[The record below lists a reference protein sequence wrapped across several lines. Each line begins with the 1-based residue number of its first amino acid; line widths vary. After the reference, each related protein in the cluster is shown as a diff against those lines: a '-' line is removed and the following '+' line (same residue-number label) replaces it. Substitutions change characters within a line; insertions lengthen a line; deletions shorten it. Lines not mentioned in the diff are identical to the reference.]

1 MSTWRP
7 IHPPA
12 LWKRWLPGWL
22 HGPVKLLFQLFV
34 AGLVILSAFIF
45 FYFMLAMR
53 YDMDEVA
60 KLPAGTIYFDRK
72 GAEITAPGGAGRK
85 LVKRED
91 IPDFLVK
98 SLRAR
103 EDARFFEH
111 NGVDVRGLARATVRN
126 VKDRDFTQGAS
137 TLSMQLARNCY
148 KMKQKSLHRKFLEIA
163 LTLRI
168 ESRYTKDEILT
179 HYLNRIY
186 FGAGAD
192 GIEQAA
198 QT

>member
-12 LWKRWLPGWL
+12 LWKRWLPRWL
-22 HGPVKLLFQLFV
+22 HGPVKWLFQLTV
-34 AGLVILSAFIF
+34 TGLVVLSGIAF

-60 KLPAGTIYFDRK
+60 KLPAGTTFYDRK

-91 IPDFLVK
+91 IPEFLVN

-111 NGVDVRGLARATVRN
+111 SGVDVRGLLRATVRN
-126 VKDRDFTQGAS
+126 IKDRDFTQGAS
-137 TLSMQLARNCY
+137 TLSMQLARNCLDR
-148 KMKQKSLHRKFLEIA
+148 KSVV
-163 LTLRI
+163 
-168 ESRYTKDEILT
+168 
-179 HYLNRIY
+179 
-186 FGAGAD
+186 
-192 GIEQAA
+192 
-198 QT
+198 